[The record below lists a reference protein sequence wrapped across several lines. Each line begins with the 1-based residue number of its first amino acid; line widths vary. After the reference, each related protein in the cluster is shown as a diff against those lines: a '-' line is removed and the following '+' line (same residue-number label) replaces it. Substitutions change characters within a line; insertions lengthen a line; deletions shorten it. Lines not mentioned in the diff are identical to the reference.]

1 MEALTKTF
9 HMPEEKFP
17 LNKDLYRLPW
27 STNDNPIGWLEIT
40 DSCNIKCDGC
50 YRLILG
56 EGHKPLEQVREEILF
71 LRKWRNCNGI
81 SISGGEPVLH
91 PDILEIIRFI
101 KELGMKSIMLTNGY
115 ALNEELLEKLKD
127 AGLTGLS
134 FHIDSTQQRPE
145 LNNRPIEKESD
156 LNDLRLH
163 YARMV
168 KKFRL
173 YAHFG
178 ITVRQ
183 DNLREVP
190 DFIQWAIQNMKLVS
204 GISLIVFRSMPI
216 GEGVEWY
223 ARQDK
228 LDMKYDTLGYAV
240 EGGEQHNTV
249 ESRDVYAI
257 IRERIPDYDA
267 TAYLGG
273 TEDHTSMKWLIGNLI
288 VNSRGK
294 TFGSYG
300 KRTMEMAQT
309 VHHLFRGSYLAYP
322 KKKLGRKILLMAILD
337 RNVRRAF
344 RKYLAYCLI
353 FPPRFFYRVNA
364 FGIGIIQAPD
374 MLPDGRIDMCD
385 DCPDMC
391 VFEGRLVNSCRLDEC
406 RKFGTLLHIH
416 RNGHE
421 HASKTVTP

>member
-1 MEALTKTF
+1 
-9 HMPEEKFP
+9 MPQEKNP
-17 LNKDLYRLPW
+17 QKKDLYRLPW

-40 DSCNIKCDGC
+40 DICNIKCEGC

-56 EGHKPLEQVREEILF
+56 EGHKPLEQIQEEILF
-71 LRKWRNCNGI
+71 LKNWRNCNGI

-91 PDILEIIRFI
+91 PDILKIIQFI
-101 KELGMKSIMLTNGY
+101 RDQGMKSIMLTNGV
-115 ALNEELLEKLKD
+115 ALSEELIGKLKQ

-145 LNNRPIEKESD
+145 LGNIKIESESD
-156 LNDLRLH
+156 LDGLRLQ

-168 KKFRL
+168 KKFGL

-178 ITVRQ
+178 MTVRQ
-183 DNLREVP
+183 DNLHEVP
-190 DFIQWAIQNMKLVS
+190 DFIQWAIDHMRLVS
-204 GISLIVFRSMPI
+204 GISLIVFRTMPI
-216 GEGVEWY
+216 GGDVEWFDNT
-223 ARQDK
+223 AKVGMQ
-228 LDMKYDTLGYAV
+228 YDSLGYAV
-240 EGGEQHNTV
+240 KGAEVNNKV
-249 ESRDVYAI
+249 ESRDVYAT
-257 IRERIPDYDA
+257 IREWIPDYDA

-273 TEDHTSMKWLIGNLI
+273 TEDHTSIKWLIGNII
-288 VNSRGK
+288 VGSNGK
-294 TFGSYG
+294 TFGAYG

-309 VHHLFRGSYLAYP
+309 VHHLFKGSYLAYP
-322 KKKLGRKILLMAILD
+322 KRKLGRKILLMALVD
-337 RNVRRAF
+337 PKARKALK
-344 RKYLAYCLI
+344 KYLGYCLVNPI
-353 FPPRFFYRVNA
+353 RFFHPLNA

-416 RNGHE
+416 RNGRE
-421 HASKTVTP
+421 HTGTTIPS